1 MVGYTTAFSLE
12 CGGWGV
18 GGGGQK
24 VSNVNKDLFIYEV
37 KRPLAF

>member
-1 MVGYTTAFSLE
+1 MF
-12 CGGWGV
+12 GGIHHSFLIGVRGV

-37 KRPLAF
+37 KRPLDF